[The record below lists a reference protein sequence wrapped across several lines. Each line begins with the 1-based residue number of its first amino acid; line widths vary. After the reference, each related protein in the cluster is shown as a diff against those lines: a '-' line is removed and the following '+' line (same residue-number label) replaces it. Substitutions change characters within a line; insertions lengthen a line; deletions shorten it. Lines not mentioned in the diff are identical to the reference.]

1 MRRIHQNINC
11 GIWQRVYCD
20 YKLCLDKNTCFIYRK
35 VSQDKYF
42 RMPLQY
48 LKQLLGC
55 AMLNNINMDMYGY
68 EIFTPKHVHSTYLII
83 VHVLNI
89 ISLSYPRAKQF
100 QSSYFIKV
108 PVLDVINYIMPQLSL
123 LCTQNLKRSPLSYV
137 IFVMILFTALIQ
149 VKKEEEVSK
158 QEKSAIDELYLN
170 RLFTTKV
177 RQGFSLGT
185 SVHSVKSIIDV
196 EDCLLS
202 GFHLYILSSTFGL
215 VNSLHSTKILL
226 VLLP

>member
-1 MRRIHQNINC
+1 M
-11 GIWQRVYCD
+11 
-20 YKLCLDKNTCFIYRK
+20 
-35 VSQDKYF
+35 
-42 RMPLQY
+42 
-48 LKQLLGC
+48 
-55 AMLNNINMDMYGY
+55 
-68 EIFTPKHVHSTYLII
+68 
-83 VHVLNI
+83 
-89 ISLSYPRAKQF
+89 
-100 QSSYFIKV
+100 
-108 PVLDVINYIMPQLSL
+108 
-123 LCTQNLKRSPLSYV
+123 SYV

-185 SVHSVKSIIDV
+185 SVHSDKSIIDV